1 MKILVA
7 TLLIVSNSLLVG
19 CAGTSAT
26 VKSEYRLV
34 QGEKVKLQL
43 STPSTASEEGVS
55 IFRDR
60 LTSQLSSRGLLAG
73 ASDGSNRTLEVTV
86 NNYYMRH
93 GAARAMVGIMA
104 GTDNIQSTIKV
115 KDQATGKALSEFTVE
130 SKNPTAWGTARGLIE
145 EHADEIVATLTGAKR

>member
-7 TLLIVSNSLLVG
+7 TLLLVSHALLVG

-26 VKSEYRLV
+26 VNSEYRLA

-43 STPSTASEEGVS
+43 STPSTASEEGAT

-60 LTSQLSSRGLLAG
+60 LTAQLVGRGLLAG
-73 ASDGSNRTLEVTV
+73 ASDGSSKTLEVTM

-104 GTDNIQSTIKV
+104 GADNIQSTVKV

-130 SKNPTAWGTARGLIE
+130 SKNPTAWGTSRGLIE
-145 EHADEIVATLTGAKR
+145 EHADEIVATLAGAKR